1 MARACPIRNTMLS
14 GLAAAALVGLP
25 AGTPLYHSLIV
36 HFENEVPIQLEDRWV
51 NPACAP
57 DYLAQDFNAITPNE
71 HLMAVAPLQ
80 GATWAIESLGAPR
93 DVAELLAI
101 EAKSPC
107 LVLKRKTS
115 SGGRA
120 ASSVTMWHPGNL
132 YQFTGSVG

>member
-1 MARACPIRNTMLS
+1 
-14 GLAAAALVGLP
+14 
-25 AGTPLYHSLIV
+25 
-36 HFENEVPIQLEDRWV
+36 VPIQLEDRWV

-107 LVLKRKTS
+107 LVLKRKTT
-115 SGGRA
+115 SGGRV